1 MRFSSVSQRLVMA
14 REMVQMLLPKPRR
27 AESRVPDC
35 PVGADA
41 IHCGINPVQQGAIM
55 ELSELIAH
63 YTDAWNQPDRARREQ
78 LLELVWDE
86 QGTYTDPLGFVA
98 GRGAFV
104 DHIGAFI
111 QQYPG
116 SRLERTSEI
125 DAHDRYFR
133 FNWRMLKADGTL
145 FVEGVDFGELSPSGQ
160 LQRLVG
166 FFGALAAKG
175 RAG

>member
-1 MRFSSVSQRLVMA
+1 MSQRLVMA
-14 REMVQMLLPKPRR
+14 REIVQMLLPKPRH

-98 GRGAFV
+98 GRGHSSTTSGRSFSKIRGHDLNAPARSTRMTVTFAST
-104 DHIGAFI
+104 GAC
-111 QQYPG
+111 
-116 SRLERTSEI
+116 
-125 DAHDRYFR
+125 
-133 FNWRMLKADGTL
+133 
-145 FVEGVDFGELSPSGQ
+145 
-160 LQRLVG
+160 
-166 FFGALAAKG
+166 
-175 RAG
+175 